1 MREFSSE
8 IAEVII
14 DFLESDNWKY
24 EWDDERG
31 RIKLILSSKSKFQS
45 FTIYISIKTNGFS
58 QMILYPLKAT
68 EDVRDKVA
76 EFITRANY
84 GLYIGGFEMDYNDGE
99 VRFRSSLLSADTL
112 PTSEQIKHLL
122 YVSINM
128 AEKYANS
135 LAMVLFDV
143 ISPKDAVER
152 AEE

>member
-1 MREFSSE
+1 MREYSSE
-8 IAEVII
+8 IAGAVME
-14 DFLESDNWKY
+14 FLESDSWKY
-24 EWDDERG
+24 DWDEDRG
-31 RIKLILSSKSKFQS
+31 LLKLMLSSRSKFQS

-84 GLYIGGFEMDYNDGE
+84 GLYIGGFEMDYDDGE

-112 PTSEQIKHLL
+112 PTTEQIKHIL

-143 ISPKDAVER
+143 ASPKDAVER